1 MRGSV
6 QENSKD
12 KRRDCLRGGWTRRVG
27 EGVGWKEV
35 LYKTEAWLSPPTAP
49 AESPPDLIM
58 SRFDDTCLTGEVHG
72 HSHTLGAALP
82 FLAHILRNSQAGRS
96 LITPIQYT
104 YSLPGREGLQ
114 L

>member
-1 MRGSV
+1 MAGQRESV
-6 QENSKD
+6 
-12 KRRDCLRGGWTRRVG
+12 RVWDG
-27 EGVGWKEV
+27 REV
-35 LYKTEAWLSPPTAP
+35 QYKTEAWLSPPTAP

-82 FLAHILRNSQAGRS
+82 FLAQILRNSQAGRS

-104 YSLPGREGLQ
+104 YSVKDPHFQGVNEPKHQ
-114 L
+114 